1 MKLQLESYGY
11 KYTVE
16 STNDDFEI
24 EEYLQLFKGLLITA
38 TFSEKQFNYA
48 VLGLAEDIKQE
59 IEFNN

>member
-48 VLGLAEDIKQE
+48 ILGLAEDIKQE